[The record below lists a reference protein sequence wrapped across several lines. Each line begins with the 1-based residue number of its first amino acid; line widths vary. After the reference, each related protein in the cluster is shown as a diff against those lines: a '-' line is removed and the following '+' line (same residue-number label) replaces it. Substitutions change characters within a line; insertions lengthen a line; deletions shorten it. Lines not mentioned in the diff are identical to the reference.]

1 MKPIASIPIFI
12 PKTFFYNSVFANY
25 LIVHYGSKTYA
36 TVTNVYLPDTYNEK
50 FVRVLSK
57 SSSIRIRYK
66 EITLIDVKLSSRTDS
81 STIEESIKKQSSS
94 RSICLLYINQA
105 IRFIHHARIRATLI
119 LRISKQFLRTASRN
133 LSINPN
139 LYSDANATVHKF
151 ARRIQRLIS
160 KLTIAI
166 KLSSQL
172 SIILAFVIQMNWKIL
187 QRRIAF
193 TESRLIA
200 SELSSF
206 RSSWAICIVGTMV
219 TAARRQ
225 GNSVER
231 RAGRRLRSRK
241 KRTALAVFSFSA
253 RRDFHSTQQMNGPG
267 TR

>member
-12 PKTFFYNSVFANY
+12 PKTYFYNSVFANY

-105 IRFIHHARIRATLI
+105 IRFIHHAHHVRATLI
-119 LRISKQFLRTASRN
+119 LCISKQFLRTASRN

-151 ARRIQRLIS
+151 ARRIQRLIA

-172 SIILAFVIQMNWKIL
+172 SIILASVIQTN
-187 QRRIAF
+187 
-193 TESRLIA
+193 
-200 SELSSF
+200 
-206 RSSWAICIVGTMV
+206 
-219 TAARRQ
+219 
-225 GNSVER
+225 
-231 RAGRRLRSRK
+231 
-241 KRTALAVFSFSA
+241 
-253 RRDFHSTQQMNGPG
+253 
-267 TR
+267 

>member
-119 LRISKQFLRTASRN
+119 LRISKQFL
-133 LSINPN
+133 
-139 LYSDANATVHKF
+139 
-151 ARRIQRLIS
+151 
-160 KLTIAI
+160 
-166 KLSSQL
+166 
-172 SIILAFVIQMNWKIL
+172 
-187 QRRIAF
+187 
-193 TESRLIA
+193 
-200 SELSSF
+200 
-206 RSSWAICIVGTMV
+206 
-219 TAARRQ
+219 
-225 GNSVER
+225 
-231 RAGRRLRSRK
+231 
-241 KRTALAVFSFSA
+241 
-253 RRDFHSTQQMNGPG
+253 
-267 TR
+267 